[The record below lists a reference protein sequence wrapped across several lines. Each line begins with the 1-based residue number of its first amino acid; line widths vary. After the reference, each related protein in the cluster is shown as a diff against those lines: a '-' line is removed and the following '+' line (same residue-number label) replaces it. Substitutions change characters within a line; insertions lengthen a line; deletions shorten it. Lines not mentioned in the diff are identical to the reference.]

1 MLASGLRDSV
11 ARPIVSNV
19 FGGAAVTLTRFGL
32 GDTMKNGASSLLLTA
47 IYNAVYS
54 EVRIAPVFRWQSID
68 PSVVRVC
75 IAGAGFEPS
84 DIR

>member
-1 MLASGLRDSV
+1 
-11 ARPIVSNV
+11 
-19 FGGAAVTLTRFGL
+19 
-32 GDTMKNGASSLLLTA
+32 MKNGALSLLPTA
-47 IYNAVYS
+47 INKAVYS